1 MRNGE
6 KEGEGREIEG
16 KVEVRWEGEEHLKP
30 EKSAQRDLLIWVLV
44 FCKMPFFSQQI
55 YLFLAHL

>member
-30 EKSAQRDLLIWVLV
+30 EKVNTTRPVDLG
-44 FCKMPFFSQQI
+44 FG
-55 YLFLAHL
+55 FL